1 MKFIQL
7 TLTTNN
13 QKISIN
19 FDNVVYFS
27 AYNKDEANK
36 LIDQFDETKDLFS
49 GFGIEDTMKEVIN
62 GLKECNTMIKVI
74 SAEKGS
80 YDIYVLET
88 YDQIKQLVEG

>member
-19 FDNVVYFS
+19 FENVVYFS
-27 AYNKDEANK
+27 AYDKDAGNKI
-36 LIDQFDETKDLFS
+36 IDQFNETKDLFS
-49 GFGIEDTMKEVIN
+49 VLGIEDTIREVAN

>member
-27 AYNKDEANK
+27 AYDKDAGNKI
-36 LIDQFDETKDLFS
+36 IDQFDFS
-49 GFGIEDTMKEVIN
+49 FLEIGDTIKEVAN